1 MKKVTYL
8 VLAIV
13 LFGLHPSYSQTSDFQ
28 SSKFSIGILGGMNL
42 AKMNLPNQN
51 SDDQDISSL
60 LVYGGGLILD
70 IRISENIFTRIEPTY
85 LQKGS
90 TIEEGTDAVNQPEGK
105 IKLSSI
111 ELPILIQYTFGSRIK
126 PYLVAGPYIGYNLKS
141 EIEFEMTGLKFK
153 GDMKEV
159 TETFDFGLTFGGGVQ
174 APISFGIFFLEGRYS
189 YGLLNQMKSGTTTLI
204 SNVLEFDLTSD
215 KEEDKYTN
223 RGFQLLAGITIP
235 INNN

>member
-13 LFGLHPSYSQTSDFQ
+13 LFGLHPTYSQTSDFQ
-28 SSKFSIGILGGMNL
+28 SSKYSIGILGGMNL
-42 AKMNLPNQN
+42 ATANRPNQS
-51 SDDQDISSL
+51 SDDQRESSL
-60 LVYGGGLILD
+60 IVYGGGMTLDVQIL
-70 IRISENIFTRIEPTY
+70 ENIFARIEPMY

-90 TIEEGTDAVNQPEGK
+90 TIEEGTDAVNQPGGK
-105 IKLSSI
+105 VKLSSI
-111 ELPILIQYTFGSRIK
+111 EIPILIRYSFGNRIK
-126 PYLVAGPYIGYNLKS
+126 PYLIAGPYIGYNLKS
-141 EIEFEMTGLKFK
+141 EIEFETMGLKFK

-174 APISFGIFFLEGRYS
+174 VPVNFGILFLEGRYS
-189 YGLLNQMKSGTTTLI
+189 YGLLNQMKSGTTTLS

-235 INNN
+235 LGNN